1 MVSHAEGVVDQHM
14 DLLGVYEDALLVH
27 MGPSKGDQDG
37 TKHAD
42 HPWHLY
48 SVPEEPAICPC
59 LAFIKFLL
67 NNPLVLNGKCKV
79 FDGASQY
86 K

>member
-1 MVSHAEGVVDQHM
+1 M
-14 DLLGVYEDALLVH
+14 YKDALLVCID
-27 MGPSKGDQDG
+27 PSKGDQYE
-37 TKHAD
+37 TKHMA
-42 HPWHLY
+42 HPGRLY

-59 LAFIKFLL
+59 LAFIKFLP

-79 FDGASQY
+79 FDDASQY